1 MQGERVLLN
10 GPGGKVSAQP
20 KPRQQPRVISF
31 DKGVLLLY
39 NYGDEDQN
47 DLMELIDKHKGDEAT
62 METTK
67 IQDLVKEVEIYKQAI
82 QDAKD
87 ALASAE
93 MELDE
98 TLDAEFNQ

>member
-1 MQGERVLLN
+1 MHLIVH
-10 GPGGKVSAQP
+10 
-20 KPRQQPRVISF
+20 
-31 DKGVLLLY
+31 

-47 DLMELIDKHKGDEAT
+47 DLMNSIDMNKGEVSS
-62 METTK
+62 METSK
-67 IQDLVKEVEIYKQAI
+67 IKELMNEVEIYKQAI

>member
-1 MQGERVLLN
+1 MYL
-10 GPGGKVSAQP
+10 
-20 KPRQQPRVISF
+20 
-31 DKGVLLLY
+31 GVY
-39 NYGDEDQN
+39 SYGDEDQN
-47 DLMELIDKHKGDEAT
+47 ALMDAIDNYKGENEK
-62 METTK
+62 MENK
-67 IQDLVKEVEIYKQAI
+67 IQQLFNEVEIYKQAI